1 MLNKDTT
8 RIHSQTWLR
17 RWGPLPA
24 PDCYALAEQITQSIS
39 FFCTAYRHWSV
50 VLPHPQLQGE
60 MAREKKNAVTKIINQ
75 KLELGQTSLS
85 DSVPLSHPLRELS
98 PCKIQL
104 HTFFFFFFLLLYFEL
119 IYQNIFILIW
129 ICTEASW
136 EPRAVTTGLQT
147 LCQPCSKTHCCNL
160 DFKINISSTRTPLPI
175 GLHLIETKLQFS
187 LCFL

>member
-104 HTFFFFFFLLLYFEL
+104 HTFFFFSFAIFWTHLSKHIHPDLDQHWSQLRAMGCHHRAPDTLPALL
-119 IYQNIFILIW
+119 QNTL
-129 ICTEASW
+129 
-136 EPRAVTTGLQT
+136 LQ
-147 LCQPCSKTHCCNL
+147 LR
-160 DFKINISSTRTPLPI
+160 F
-175 GLHLIETKLQFS
+175 
-187 LCFL
+187 

>member
-104 HTFFFFFFLLLYFEL
+104 HTFFFFFCYIL
-119 IYQNIFILIW
+119 NSFIKTYSSWFGSALKPA
-129 ICTEASW
+129 ESHGLSPQGSRHSAS
-136 EPRAVTTGLQT
+136 PAPKHTAAT
-147 LCQPCSKTHCCNL
+147 
-160 DFKINISSTRTPLPI
+160 
-175 GLHLIETKLQFS
+175 
-187 LCFL
+187 